1 MVKRFNIL
9 YRTLYDGKIKLNKEE
24 LAGGRWFMLSEVKRM
39 LRRQVP
45 LFLHTLS
52 TCLKLGISV

>member
-52 TCLKLGISV
+52 